1 MLTNLDIPVSYEIS
15 ESRASLSPELYIVEI
30 SICVCGFVEMT
41 DFRGTGFF
49 FNEYGGECNKF
60 GWSSAHAFRFP
71 CASGDYD
78 DGNKIIFYVR
88 SRKVQ
93 VMTRVSMTLFV
104 SANTHQG
111 AECFNTESRGKQ
123 CAFMS
128 LSVILT
134 AERVYHCLSDH
145 SQQLIISWYKET
157 ICM

>member
-1 MLTNLDIPVSYEIS
+1 
-15 ESRASLSPELYIVEI
+15 
-30 SICVCGFVEMT
+30 MT

-71 CASGDYD
+71 GASGNWD

-88 SRKVQ
+88 WRKVQ
-93 VMTRVSMTLFV
+93 VITRVSMTLFV

-128 LSVILT
+128 LSAILT
-134 AERVYHCLSDH
+134 AERIPLFEWSQSTIDNILVQGDFMYVKALNNCL
-145 SQQLIISWYKET
+145 LV
-157 ICM
+157 

>member
-1 MLTNLDIPVSYEIS
+1 
-15 ESRASLSPELYIVEI
+15 
-30 SICVCGFVEMT
+30 
-41 DFRGTGFF
+41 
-49 FNEYGGECNKF
+49 
-60 GWSSAHAFRFP
+60 
-71 CASGDYD
+71 
-78 DGNKIIFYVR
+78 
-88 SRKVQ
+88 
-93 VMTRVSMTLFV
+93 MTLFV

-128 LSVILT
+128 LSAILT